1 MTNAA
6 IQPSNGTLTHPL
18 SKHALGVLR
27 ALLRAPMPY
36 QEINP
41 GVTNRL
47 TRERLIDTES
57 MPSPYKTHKG
67 AKIAFAVI
75 TDAGRAA
82 LAAAG

>member
-1 MTNAA
+1 MPEPT
-6 IQPSNGTLTHPL
+6 IPPCNGTQTHPL

-27 ALLRAPMPY
+27 ALAREPMPF

-47 TRERLIDTES
+47 TRERLIDTEP

>member
-1 MTNAA
+1 MTDTA
-6 IQPSNGTLTHPL
+6 IPPCNGAKTHPL

-27 ALLRAPMPY
+27 ALAHEPMPM

-41 GVTNRL
+41 GVSNRL
-47 TRERLIDTES
+47 MRERLIDTQP
-57 MPSPYKTHKG
+57 MLSPYKTHKG